1 MSNLYPDFPFVQ
13 RILEK
18 RDKFWE
24 FIAQVEY
31 NLSCHVKSLPH
42 FSFFFF
48 NELALEKRGNSE
60 NS

>member
-24 FIAQVEY
+24 F

-42 FSFFFF
+42 FSFFF